1 MKIKDKINL
10 QPSIKFFNILCC
22 ANFKMIEI
30 FKMAAY
36 KDKKRKIAN
45 ENEPK
50 NPITAKT
57 VLHV

>member
-1 MKIKDKINL
+1 
-10 QPSIKFFNILCC
+10 
-22 ANFKMIEI
+22 MIEI